1 MPIIL
6 ATVLIINMV
15 LFVAKLKNDSIATN
29 ASLQI
34 AQGLAWAV
42 IAVCNW
48 NDGHRASVVFFAGMS
63 LISFKKAFKLFFK
76 HIGSFGFLFLTPHIY
91 LYKILYLF
99 CRLPA
104 IFFHFF
110 QLTNRERDCFQ
121 SYLFRQKIRTWT
133 DGS

>member
-48 NDGHRASVVFFAGMS
+48 NDGHRASVVF
-63 LISFKKAFKLFFK
+63 L
-76 HIGSFGFLFLTPHIY
+76 
-91 LYKILYLF
+91 
-99 CRLPA
+99 
-104 IFFHFF
+104 
-110 QLTNRERDCFQ
+110 QE
-121 SYLFRQKIRTWT
+121 
-133 DGS
+133 

>member
-1 MPIIL
+1 
-6 ATVLIINMV
+6 MV

-63 LISFKKAFKLFFK
+63 LISFKK
-76 HIGSFGFLFLTPHIY
+76 GFQI
-91 LYKILYLF
+91 
-99 CRLPA
+99 
-104 IFFHFF
+104 IF
-110 QLTNRERDCFQ
+110 
-121 SYLFRQKIRTWT
+121 
-133 DGS
+133 

>member
-48 NDGHRASVVFFAGMS
+48 NDGHRASVVFCRNEPYFIQKRLS
-63 LISFKKAFKLFFK
+63 NY
-76 HIGSFGFLFLTPHIY
+76 FLSI
-91 LYKILYLF
+91 
-99 CRLPA
+99 
-104 IFFHFF
+104 
-110 QLTNRERDCFQ
+110 
-121 SYLFRQKIRTWT
+121 
-133 DGS
+133 

>member
-1 MPIIL
+1 MSIIL

-63 LISFKKAFKLFFK
+63 LISFKK
-76 HIGSFGFLFLTPHIY
+76 GFQI
-91 LYKILYLF
+91 
-99 CRLPA
+99 
-104 IFFHFF
+104 IF
-110 QLTNRERDCFQ
+110 
-121 SYLFRQKIRTWT
+121 
-133 DGS
+133 

>member
-6 ATVLIINMV
+6 ATVLIINMVLFNMV

-63 LISFKKAFKLFFK
+63 LISFKK
-76 HIGSFGFLFLTPHIY
+76 GFQI
-91 LYKILYLF
+91 
-99 CRLPA
+99 
-104 IFFHFF
+104 IF
-110 QLTNRERDCFQ
+110 
-121 SYLFRQKIRTWT
+121 
-133 DGS
+133 

>member
-1 MPIIL
+1 MKGESHANYISNCPY
-6 ATVLIINMV
+6 NKHV

-63 LISFKKAFKLFFK
+63 LISFKK
-76 HIGSFGFLFLTPHIY
+76 GFQI
-91 LYKILYLF
+91 
-99 CRLPA
+99 
-104 IFFHFF
+104 IF
-110 QLTNRERDCFQ
+110 
-121 SYLFRQKIRTWT
+121 
-133 DGS
+133 